1 ESCSG
6 HETWWSLRSLAVGPT
21 LMAGPQPPA
30 SQGSTGAAHALQ
42 MAVGTEEHRGRLS
55 SVLVWLVLV
64 AAAVTAGWIVLDV
77 VLPLG

>member
-1 ESCSG
+1 
-6 HETWWSLRSLAVGPT
+6 
-21 LMAGPQPPA
+21 
-30 SQGSTGAAHALQ
+30 
-42 MAVGTEEHRGRLS
+42 MAVGTEEHRGRWS